1 VTPDGATP
9 VQHPRLHGLKEEKKS
24 KPRAKSPKTKK
35 QPKVRS
41 TPSPGVGLH
50 PSPPKIGATP
60 PPDTVNKVPP
70 VKFRIDQSASPVVM
84 DQSEPSIL
92 PVENDLSKN
101 GHSSPLITDESKP
114 SKKRKL
120 PNCDDT
126 NDQKKSPKNSTPP
139 PPVEPVQPVANH
151 VQEPVK
157 MENEEQ
163 KPEKITFSGQVRFRG
178 SVRNDPNQPVNV
190 PSTPKPDEI
199 ELAAEGGELEGV
211 TGVRDTNGDFHRWH
225 EEITLDP
232 DGTEPFMHI
241 LPYVDVDLELL

>member
-1 VTPDGATP
+1 MRTFF
-9 VQHPRLHGLKEEKKS
+9 KK
-24 KPRAKSPKTKK
+24 KIKK
-35 QPKVRS
+35 FSRTAYSSLNLTFEASFQPLLS
-41 TPSPGVGLH
+41 
-50 PSPPKIGATP
+50 
-60 PPDTVNKVPP
+60 VNKVPP

-157 MENEEQ
+157 MV
-163 KPEKITFSGQVRFRG
+163 FSLLRSDFSSLFRKMRNKNRKKLHFLVKFDFAVRLEMTQTNR
-178 SVRNDPNQPVNV
+178 SMCLQHRNPMKL
-190 PSTPKPDEI
+190 S
-199 ELAAEGGELEGV
+199 
-211 TGVRDTNGDFHRWH
+211 
-225 EEITLDP
+225 
-232 DGTEPFMHI
+232 
-241 LPYVDVDLELL
+241 